1 MASLCKNL
9 GFPNVFP
16 FISIKDSMLNLII
29 AFIIS
34 ASAKGNFLPETFSAK
49 FEQVYISTLTKKE
62 KKSFGELDYKFP
74 GNIRFEVEK
83 PNNILFV
90 SNNKT
95 NWIYRPPF
103 IEGEPGELTIKKSE
117 EIGLSGLLDTLNQG
131 LENNPQFKIDKKE
144 NRVKMIFNAKTSQK
158 IGLKEGL
165 LIFKTGNAIGFEA
178 IEEIEVTYPDEK
190 KVSFRLSQI
199 NPKVNFTGDHFNF
212 TAPKNTNITP

>member
-1 MASLCKNL
+1 MVIFL
-9 GFPNVFP
+9 
-16 FISIKDSMLNLII
+16 IS
-29 AFIIS
+29 FFVS

-49 FEQVYISTLTKKE
+49 FEQVYISSLTKKE
-62 KKSFGELDYKFP
+62 KKSFGVLDYKFP

-83 PNNILFV
+83 PNNIIFV

-144 NRVKMIFNAKTSQK
+144 NRVKMIFNPKTSEK

-165 LIFKTGNAIGFEA
+165 LIFKTGKSVGFDA
-178 IEEIEVTYPDEK
+178 VDEIEITYPDQK
-190 KVSFRLSQI
+190 KVSFKLSQI
-199 NPKVNFTGDHFNF
+199 NAKVAFPADHFNF
-212 TAPKNTNITP
+212 TAPKNTNTTP

>member
-1 MASLCKNL
+1 VS
-9 GFPNVFP
+9 P
-16 FISIKDSMLNLII
+16 FICIKDLMVNLII
-29 AFIIS
+29 SFFIV
-34 ASAKGNFLPETFSAK
+34 ASAKSNFLPETFSAK

-62 KKSFGELDYKFP
+62 KKSFGALDYKFP

-103 IEGEPGELTIKKSE
+103 VEGEPGELTIKKSE

-131 LENNPQFKIDKKE
+131 LEDNPQFKIDKKE
-144 NRVKMIFNAKTSQK
+144 NRVKMIFNPKTSEK

-165 LIFKTGNAIGFEA
+165 LIFKKGNMVGFDA
-178 IEEIEVTYPDEK
+178 IEEIEITYPDEK
-190 KVSFRLSQI
+190 KVSFKLSQI
-199 NPKVNFTGDHFNF
+199 NPKVTFTGEHFNF
-212 TAPKNTNITP
+212 TPPKNTNITP